1 MSAPAALRIDAFIE
15 GFSESALGAWREAE
29 PWSLTA
35 SAPEIL
41 RRLLETLPNADFR
54 IEGEVAVHRSSSVEP
69 GATLKGPCIVGAE
82 TFVARGAYLRGGVWI
97 DSGCVVGPGVEV
109 KSSFVFAATTLAH
122 FNFVGDSLIGR
133 GANLEAGSIIANCR
147 NERPDRRVAVRI
159 GSQLHRLPVEKFG
172 ALVGDGTR
180 IGANAV
186 VAPGALLP
194 PGSQIDRLQLFD
206 EERRPSPL

>member
-1 MSAPAALRIDAFIE
+1 MSEPASVRIDTFIAD
-15 GFSESALGAWREAE
+15 FAQSALGAWRDAE
-29 PWSLTA
+29 PWSVTA

-41 RRLLETLPNADFR
+41 RRLLERLPSETYR
-54 IEGEVAVHRSSSVEP
+54 IDGEVAVHCSASVET
-69 GATLKGPCIVGAE
+69 GATLKGPCIIGAE

-122 FNFVGDSLIGR
+122 FNFVGDCLVGR
-133 GANLEAGSIIANCR
+133 GVNLEAGSIIANCR
-147 NERPDRRVAVRI
+147 NERPNRGVSVRI

-194 PGSQIDRLQLFD
+194 PGSQVDRLQLFD
-206 EERRPSPL
+206 EERLPPPR